1 MTEFGLGVYVAAET
15 AMMLAFL
22 LSAAL
27 IPSAA
32 LLGKSWRYVSWAIG
46 GVHMFGLTYFWI
58 RGLTGDAPDARYYIA
73 TNGMFVLFSGL
84 VILVRQT
91 RLRRYR
97 AGTTV

>member
-1 MTEFGLGVYVAAET
+1 MTEFGLRAYVAAET

-27 IPSAA
+27 ISPAS
-32 LLGKSWRYVSWAIG
+32 LLGKAWRYASWTVG
-46 GVHMFGLTYFWI
+46 GVHMFGLTYFWV
-58 RGLTGDAPDARYYIA
+58 RGLVGAAPDTRYYVA

-91 RLRRYR
+91 RLSRYR
-97 AGTTV
+97 ADTSG